1 MRGVRWVSICVVLL
15 PSFHSLTGDTD
26 VFVLGPLP
34 QGANY
39 VTPQKN
45 DTAEQK
51 CNCNTVVFRYEIDPP
66 SRGRFGD
73 SIATMYISLSTPA
86 PYP

>member
-1 MRGVRWVSICVVLL
+1 MRGVRWVSISVVRL
-15 PSFHSLTGDTD
+15 PSFQPLTGDAD

-45 DTAEQK
+45 DTGGQM
-51 CNCNTVVFRYEIDPP
+51 CNCNTVMFRYEIDPP
-66 SRGRFGD
+66 TR
-73 SIATMYISLSTPA
+73 SLDA
-86 PYP
+86 CY